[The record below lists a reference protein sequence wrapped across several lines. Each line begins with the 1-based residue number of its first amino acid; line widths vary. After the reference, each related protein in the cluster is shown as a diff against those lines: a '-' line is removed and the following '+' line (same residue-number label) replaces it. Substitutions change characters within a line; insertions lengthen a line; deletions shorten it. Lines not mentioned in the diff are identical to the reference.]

1 MRVQIGI
8 RDSWDKEDAPI
19 QQALSKLKEAL
30 GIDVVVEPQWQ
41 LLLTELDSYY
51 PGPDKSTFVP
61 TIANCVQSL
70 LIGFTALTEGEETAK
85 WADELLD
92 HVSRSLKVFLE
103 VSIDPIALRLEN
115 P

>member
-8 RDSWDKEDAPI
+8 RDSWDKEGAPI

-30 GIDVVVEPQWQ
+30 GVDVVVAAQWQ

-51 PGPDKSTFVP
+51 PDKSTFVP
-61 TIANCVQSL
+61 TIASCVQSL
-70 LIGFTALTEGEETAK
+70 LIGFAALTEGEETAK

-92 HVSRSLKVFLE
+92 HVGRSLKVFLE
-103 VSIDPIALRLEN
+103 VGVNPIALKLEK